1 MSRVKMMKV
10 KTNKSV
16 SRRNRKLYDE
26 DGAHKSIVRYCAP
39 PFEKMKPMP
48 DVPPLKR
55 EVIKKEKSS
64 DAQKLNDVKFMTIDQ
79 VKEYPFHPKR
89 K

>member
-1 MSRVKMMKV
+1 MSRVRMMKV

-16 SRRNRKLYDE
+16 SRHNRKLYDE
-26 DGAHKSIVRYCAP
+26 DSARKNIMRYCAP
-39 PFEKMKPMP
+39 PFEKMRPMP

-64 DAQKLNDVKFMTIDQ
+64 DAKKLKDIRFVKIDQ